1 MRLPTHIT
9 FAADAPFLRHGWS
22 AGGITFVQVM
32 ALLAPLGATVFIG
45 GNAVWWVLATAM
57 LATLFWE
64 LCFALIRKRALSW
77 YGLTTALIV
86 TIMLPESVPLWQ
98 VGLGVSFGV
107 VLGELIFGGR
117 GFGFLNAAA
126 VALGFLVFSFPG
138 FQLVGDANIV
148 AIVSVP
154 GALLLLVSGL
164 ISGRVIMALLVVTL
178 LFSVVNGEGFV
189 PLTTVSTVFFAMVF
203 LICDPVSSAS
213 TNGGRWLYGAL
224 VGALIALFDTVSGTG
239 ISVTALVFAVL
250 LGAVFAPLLDHII
263 LYAKNRRRRARNV

>member
-1 MRLPTHIT
+1 MRFPGHVTLT
-9 FAADAPFLRHGWS
+9 ADAPFLRRGWS
-22 AGGITFVQVM
+22 AGGVTFVQVM

-64 LCFALIRKRALSW
+64 LCFAFIRKRALSW

-148 AIVSVP
+148 AIASVP

-164 ISGRVIMALLVVTL
+164 ISGRVIVALLVVTL
-178 LFSVVNGEGFV
+178 LFSVINGEGFV
-189 PLTTVSTVFFAMVF
+189 PLATFGTVFFVMIF
-203 LICDPVSSAS
+203 LICDPVSSAA

-224 VGALIALFDTVSGTG
+224 VGALIALFDTVSGPG
-239 ISVTALVFAVL
+239 ISATALVFAAL

-263 LYAKNRRRRARNV
+263 LYVKTRRRRARNV